1 MCDHAIES
9 FQNFQRETGLS
20 DITALKTVIQEMEEH
35 RRVMGLN
42 IELRRVIK
50 SLNVNQVKAA
60 LENYGED
67 VKSVLEREVDWNDGD
82 VDPLL
87 VYPLIVDYE
96 RNLDKE
102 ELKKIKEITKLLWDK
117 ASPDV
122 RNSWLEDYREGQNT
136 GRNYIIDFLEE
147 RQKMHADMAGEGW
160 LEDFIQEVKDYRR
173 QRDIQLNDPIL
184 EEEDKQT
191 LELAKQESLLT
202 APIATNTTEPT
213 ADNKTTEK
221 NDTTFW
227 SEHKGKIALSVVGL
241 CAAGAVAAYVLAYP
255 AVALALTA
263 LAAVI
268 LIGAGIAKVREKVEN
283 PSVEKPFTQKE
294 KAA

>member
-1 MCDHAIES
+1 MCDNAIES

-42 IELRRVIK
+42 IELRHVIK

-102 ELKKIKEITKLLWDK
+102 ELKKI
-117 ASPDV
+117 
-122 RNSWLEDYREGQNT
+122 
-136 GRNYIIDFLEE
+136 
-147 RQKMHADMAGEGW
+147 
-160 LEDFIQEVKDYRR
+160 
-173 QRDIQLNDPIL
+173 
-184 EEEDKQT
+184 
-191 LELAKQESLLT
+191 
-202 APIATNTTEPT
+202 
-213 ADNKTTEK
+213 
-221 NDTTFW
+221 
-227 SEHKGKIALSVVGL
+227 
-241 CAAGAVAAYVLAYP
+241 
-255 AVALALTA
+255 
-263 LAAVI
+263 
-268 LIGAGIAKVREKVEN
+268 
-283 PSVEKPFTQKE
+283 
-294 KAA
+294 